1 MYLIFHLDYHTNIKM
16 KKLLFILILS
26 LIACKKVL
34 VAPVQLKVNNVFDAS
49 QNIITDGQEIQFDL
63 TKNGV
68 YTLTIGD
75 STTNQV
81 LTRER
86 FNGQIGINK
95 KKIYTKSLSVKYLY
109 LLLEDENKSKV
120 GKTTII
126 VK

>member
-1 MYLIFHLDYHTNIKM
+1 M
-16 KKLLFILILS
+16 KKILFIL
-26 LIACKKVL
+26 VL
-34 VAPVQLKVNNVFDAS
+34 TLVGCRKVAPVIVTPVVTT
-49 QNIITDGQEIQFDL
+49 NIFSKSENTIDNGQEIQFDL
-63 TKNGV
+63 TKSGV
-68 YTLTIGD
+68 YTLTLGD
-75 STTNQV
+75 SVTNQV

-120 GKTTII
+120 GKTIII

>member
-1 MYLIFHLDYHTNIKM
+1 M
-16 KKLLFILILS
+16 KKIIFILILS
-26 LIACKKVL
+26 LVACRKTQFV
-34 VAPVQLKVNNVFDAS
+34 PIPQPNVRIFDVRES
-49 QNIITDGQEIQFDL
+49 SVENGQEIEFEL

-68 YTLTIGD
+68 YTLTMGD
-75 STTNQV
+75 SVTNQV

-120 GKTTII
+120 SKTTII

>member
-1 MYLIFHLDYHTNIKM
+1 M
-16 KKLLFILILS
+16 KKILFILVLT
-26 LIACKKVL
+26 LVGCRKVE
-34 VAPVQLKVNNVFDAS
+34 VRPEPKPITTNVFNNAENTID
-49 QNIITDGQEIQFDL
+49 NGQEIQFDL

-75 STTNQV
+75 SVANKV

-95 KKIYTKSLSVKYLY
+95 KKIYTKGLESKYLY
-109 LLLEDENKSKV
+109 LLLEDVTKNKL

-126 VK
+126 IK

>member
-1 MYLIFHLDYHTNIKM
+1 M

-26 LIACKKVL
+26 LVACRKTQV
-34 VAPVQLKVNNVFDAS
+34 VPIPQPNVRIFDVIES
-49 QNIITDGQEIQFDL
+49 SVENGQEIEFEL

-68 YTLTIGD
+68 YTLTLGD
-75 STTNQV
+75 SVTNQV

-120 GKTTII
+120 SKTTII

>member
-1 MYLIFHLDYHTNIKM
+1 M
-16 KKLLFILILS
+16 KKILFILALT
-26 LIACKKVL
+26 LIGCRKVE
-34 VAPVQLKVNNVFDAS
+34 VRPEPKPITTNVFNNTENTID
-49 QNIITDGQEIQFDL
+49 NGQEIQFDL

-95 KKIYTKSLSVKYLY
+95 KKIYTKGLQSKYLY
-109 LLLEDENKSKV
+109 LLLEDVTKTRI

-126 VK
+126 IK

>member
-1 MYLIFHLDYHTNIKM
+1 M
-16 KKLLFILILS
+16 KKILFILVLILVG
-26 LIACKKVL
+26 CKKIV
-34 VAPVQLKVNNVFDAS
+34 PP
-49 QNIITDGQEIQFDL
+49 IITPPATNIFSVPQSSVENGQEIQFDL

-95 KKIYTKSLSVKYLY
+95 KKIYTKGLQIKYLY
-109 LLLEDENKSKV
+109 LLLEDASKNKV

-126 VK
+126 IN

>member
-1 MYLIFHLDYHTNIKM
+1 M
-16 KKLLFILILS
+16 KKILLILCLS
-26 LIACKKVL
+26 LAACRKVE
-34 VAPVQLKVNNVFDAS
+34 VRPEPKPITTNVFNNAENTID
-49 QNIITDGQEIQFDL
+49 NGQEIQFDL
-63 TKNGV
+63 TKTGV

-95 KKIYTKSLSVKYLY
+95 KKIYTKGLQTKYLY
-109 LLLEDENKSKV
+109 LLLEDVTKNKI

-126 VK
+126 IN

>member
-1 MYLIFHLDYHTNIKM
+1 M
-16 KKLLFILILS
+16 KKILFILVLT
-26 LIACKKVL
+26 LIGCRKVE
-34 VAPVQLKVNNVFDAS
+34 PVIVTPVVTT
-49 QNIITDGQEIQFDL
+49 NIFSKSENTIDNGQEIQFDL

-68 YTLTIGD
+68 YTLTMGD

-120 GKTTII
+120 GKTIII

>member
-1 MYLIFHLDYHTNIKM
+1 M
-16 KKLLFILILS
+16 KKILFILALT
-26 LIACKKVL
+26 LIGCRKIE
-34 VAPVQLKVNNVFDAS
+34 PVIVTPVVTTNVFSKSENTID
-49 QNIITDGQEIQFDL
+49 NGQEIQFDL

-68 YTLTIGD
+68 YTLTMGD

-120 GKTTII
+120 GKTIII

>member
-1 MYLIFHLDYHTNIKM
+1 M
-16 KKLLFILILS
+16 KKILFILALT
-26 LIACKKVL
+26 LIGCRKVE
-34 VAPVQLKVNNVFDAS
+34 VRPEPKPITTNVFNNAENTID
-49 QNIITDGQEIQFDL
+49 NGQEIQFDL

-68 YTLTIGD
+68 YTLTMGD

-95 KKIYTKSLSVKYLY
+95 KKIYTKGLQSKYLY
-109 LLLEDENKSKV
+109 LLLEDVTKTQI

-126 VK
+126 IK

>member
-1 MYLIFHLDYHTNIKM
+1 M
-16 KKLLFILILS
+16 KKILFILCLG
-26 LIACKKVL
+26 LAACKKVE
-34 VAPVQLKVNNVFDAS
+34 VIPTPPPENVKIFS
-49 QNIITDGQEIQFDL
+49 VKESSVENGQEIQFDL
-63 TKNGV
+63 TKSGV

-75 STTNQV
+75 SVTNQV

-120 GKTTII
+120 GKTIII

>member
-1 MYLIFHLDYHTNIKM
+1 M
-16 KKLLFILILS
+16 KKILFILVLT
-26 LIACKKVL
+26 LIGCKKIEVRPEPKPII
-34 VAPVQLKVNNVFDAS
+34 VSVFS
-49 QNIITDGQEIQFDL
+49 VPQSSVENGQEIQFNL
-63 TKNGV
+63 TKSGV
-68 YTLTIGD
+68 YTLTLGD

-120 GKTTII
+120 GKTIII

>member
-1 MYLIFHLDYHTNIKM
+1 M
-16 KKLLFILILS
+16 KKILFILALT
-26 LIACKKVL
+26 LIGCRKIE
-34 VAPVQLKVNNVFDAS
+34 PVIVIPVVTTNVFSNAENTID
-49 QNIITDGQEIQFDL
+49 NGQEIQFDL

-68 YTLTIGD
+68 YTLTMGD

-81 LTRER
+81 LTKER

-109 LLLEDENKSKV
+109 LLLEDENKNKI
-120 GKTTII
+120 GKTIII

>member
-1 MYLIFHLDYHTNIKM
+1 M
-16 KKLLFILILS
+16 KKILFILSLS
-26 LIACKKVL
+26 LIACKKVE
-34 VAPVQLKVNNVFDAS
+34 VIPTPPPVNVKIFDVRES
-49 QNIITDGQEIQFDL
+49 SVENGQEIQFDL
-63 TKNGV
+63 TKTGV

-75 STTNQV
+75 SVTNQV

-95 KKIYTKSLSVKYLY
+95 KKIYTKSLSIKYLY

-120 GKTTII
+120 SKTTII

>member
-1 MYLIFHLDYHTNIKM
+1 M
-16 KKLLFILILS
+16 KKILFIL
-26 LIACKKVL
+26 VL
-34 VAPVQLKVNNVFDAS
+34 TLVGCRKIEVRPEPKPITT
-49 QNIITDGQEIQFDL
+49 NIFSNAENTIDNGQEIQFDL

-68 YTLTIGD
+68 YTLTLGD
-75 STTNQV
+75 SVSNQI

-109 LLLEDENKSKV
+109 LLLEDTSKNKI
-120 GKTTII
+120 GKTIII

>member
-1 MYLIFHLDYHTNIKM
+1 M
-16 KKLLFILILS
+16 KKILFILCLG
-26 LIACKKVL
+26 LAACKKVEVIPTPPPENIKIFS
-34 VAPVQLKVNNVFDAS
+34 VAQSSVDN
-49 QNIITDGQEIQFDL
+49 GQEIQFDL

-68 YTLTIGD
+68 YTLTMGD

-120 GKTTII
+120 GKTIII

>member
-1 MYLIFHLDYHTNIKM
+1 MKWTKIIILCCIIFIISCRKIEVIPTPPPTTNI
-16 KKLLFILILS
+16 
-26 LIACKKVL
+26 
-34 VAPVQLKVNNVFDAS
+34 FDVRES
-49 QNIITDGQEIQFDL
+49 VVEDGQEIQFNL
-63 TKNGV
+63 TKLGI
-68 YTLTIGD
+68 YTLTMGD
-75 STTNQV
+75 SINNQV

-120 GKTTII
+120 SKTTII